1 MQSYLT
7 IKKNEIMPFWATW
20 VDLESVITYWIK
32 YVREGEISYD
42 IPYRCNLKN
51 EINELTYKQKE
62 THRLRQRTYGFWG
75 EGWEEGIVRE
85 CGIDMYILLY
95 LKQITNKDLFCTAHG
110 ILCDS
115 LDGRGLGENGYKY
128 VWLGLFTVHL
138 KPSQRC
144 LLFGYTPIQN

>member
-1 MQSYLT
+1 
-7 IKKNEIMPFWATW
+7 MPFSATW
-20 VDLESVITYWIK
+20 IDLESVITYWIK

-95 LKQITNKDLFCTAHG
+95 LKQLTNKDLFVQHMECYVTAWMG
-110 ILCDS
+110 
-115 LDGRGLGENGYKY
+115 GEFGGEWIQIY

-138 KPSQRC
+138 KPSQHC
-144 LLFGYTPIQN
+144 LLFGYTPIQNLKF